1 MDELGFK
8 IQSQPCN
15 SEEEGLEVLFF
26 FLGSAAPSLHALL
39 LVSLPLDT
47 LLCRLVGRIGLDH
60 AVSPVRFVPRWV
72 GLVIKEES

>member
-26 FLGSAAPSLHALL
+26 FLGICCTLPACLAA
-39 LVSLPLDT
+39 
-47 LLCRLVGRIGLDH
+47 
-60 AVSPVRFVPRWV
+60 RF
-72 GLVIKEES
+72 ITS